1 MPITRDA
8 NYPPEMAQLMQAFN
22 MAADGHEPLTVM
34 NATLQM
40 MAAAVGLMAKEQ
52 GIGLP
57 DALAYVDN
65 VAGVIKREVREN
77 WQRTPNATDVP
88 VRAS

>member
-1 MPITRDA
+1 MAVTRDA

-22 MAADGHEPLTVM
+22 VAADGHDALTVV

-40 MAAAVGLMAKEQ
+40 MAAAIGFMAKQ
-52 GIGLP
+52 RGIQLE
-57 DALAYVDN
+57 DALTYADHI
-65 VAGVIKREVREN
+65 AGVMKKEVREN
-77 WQRTPNATDVP
+77 WQRNPDPTDIP